1 MYLDLLQ
8 IINNILYKALGTSD
22 IVINMQIYI
31 NQKRNEK
38 DQVDK
43 REILLYDEEKSIVQ

>member
-8 IINNILYKALGTSD
+8 IINNVLYKVLGTSD
-22 IVINMQIYI
+22 IVINCQIYI

-38 DQVDK
+38 DKVDVK
-43 REILLYDEEKSIVQ
+43 EIILYDEDRPIVQ